1 MSGSPVRTSHGTFDQ
16 SSLDSLVHSV
26 CETTA
31 RHKQVDMNS
40 LPMLDFYLDVEAV
53 IELFSDTGSRSGLID
68 GTICFRYDDVIV
80 TVTHHGRIDVIDA
93 SAEQLD
99 KNGYIRSSVDDQ
111 HAFSW
116 SIHAAVEALETL
128 ERELW
133 QAAED
138 APTSELEDDVLS
150 LVEQIWRTQSDL
162 QDIYSTGVVEKSSH

>member
-1 MSGSPVRTSHGTFDQ
+1 MSRF
-16 SSLDSLVHSV
+16 
-26 CETTA
+26 
-31 RHKQVDMNS
+31 
-40 LPMLDFYLDVEAV
+40 
-53 IELFSDTGSRSGLID
+53 
-68 GTICFRYDDVIV
+68 V